1 MDGSLFMR
9 ALAVIAFLALAF
21 PGRAEMDALSVSCS
35 AAPSLP
41 SPVLVVYGSEEPG
54 SAEARWLKA
63 LQPGTEERR
72 ALDEYV
78 RDVQFVTVPRHPS
91 VKDWEE
97 NGSLSRA
104 AMHGVRML
112 PSVVFLDSKGR
123 VFDLVEG
130 GASAASL
137 REKVSLL
144 AEKAQRVRPVTRVN
158 DIPKGGDPAAEAS
171 AICRELEQVPPE
183 AWFRDYPGTMKR
195 LEKLDCTVPAFLN
208 AREAAFRLEKN
219 RKTAELLGESFRAC
233 KASSI
238 RTCLEAW
245 RACADD
251 PSLSVEERQLILL
264 SMVHPLWV
272 RLEEVL
278 YREAH
283 TPESE
288 DAFNQAVAVLEEVR
302 DMNRSSVCGRRAHQL
317 REELRRARLAA
328 ARYD

>member
-91 VKDWEE
+91 VK
-97 NGSLSRA
+97 GLGRKTA
-104 AMHGVRML
+104 AVPCGDAVCACCL
-112 PSVVFLDSKGR
+112 PLVFLDSKGR

-130 GASAASL
+130 GSSAASL

-195 LEKLDCTVPAFLN
+195 LEKLNCTVPAFLN
-208 AREAAFRLEKN
+208 AREAALRLEKN
-219 RKTAELLGESFRAC
+219 RKTAELLGESFRAS

-272 RLEEVL
+272 RLEKVL